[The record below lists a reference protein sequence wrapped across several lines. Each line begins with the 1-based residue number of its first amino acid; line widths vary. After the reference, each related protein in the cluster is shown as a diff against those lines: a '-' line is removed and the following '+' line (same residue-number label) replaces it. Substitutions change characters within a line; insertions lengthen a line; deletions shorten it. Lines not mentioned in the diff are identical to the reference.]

1 MCGIFAAIAANNDL
15 VFTEDQEKVVTR
27 ELSHR
32 GPDQHGFFRNNKIWM
47 SSYRL
52 NITGGVNNTQPI
64 TDSDK
69 KIFIV
74 FNGEIYNYLLLK
86 KMLADM
92 GTTFDKPGD
101 TPVILHA
108 YLRWGTD
115 FVSKLDGQFAIIIY
129 DTRINK
135 IFAFRDR
142 FGEKPLY
149 YSYYNTNIFISSE
162 VSPISKISKRNL
174 LNSNSISDLLVLGYI
189 QDPDSIYSEIMAIP
203 AGYFLTL
210 SDQKNFLTLWDN
222 RRISNNTHTNI
233 HTSSTDVKL
242 SLKASISER
251 IPSEVSSA
259 ILLSG
264 GIDSTLI
271 AILAKEMGFEL
282 DHLTTSFLDPVFD
295 ESNVVKKI
303 TAQFGLKSNIIEL
316 LPPTIEDLSTIIKT
330 LDEPIAEPSFFA
342 AYKLG
347 IAAKLNNHKV
357 VLNGDGADELFG
369 GYPTYRVDTIIKNYR
384 QVFSLLSK
392 TINFFSNL
400 VPNGNKP
407 IGNKE
412 ILKRINSL
420 KYDSDIHTHFAWRFY
435 FRPDVIEK
443 IFPGINSFL
452 GGDINIFRHI
462 EDKLHFND
470 QINSMMY
477 VDQYSW
483 LTSGHLRKA
492 DRAFMLNNIESR
504 SPFLSNDLVKL
515 SDNLQAS
522 SKVDIFH
529 TKKILRQ
536 ILKEYVGRDIYRI
549 KKRGWTM
556 PLENWTNKSIDK
568 YLELILEGSFFK
580 NFMSENDICKLFQNQ
595 NDYTS
600 DKFRVLWSMLV
611 LEIWLSNNSWSL

>member
-1 MCGIFAAIAANNDL
+1 MCGIFTAIAAKNDL
-15 VFTEDQEKVVTR
+15 VFTEEEEKIVTK

-47 SSYRL
+47 SNYRL

-64 TDSDK
+64 ADRSK
-69 KIFIV
+69 KIFVI

-92 GTTFDKPGD
+92 GTTFNEPGD

-129 DTRINK
+129 DMRINK

-149 YSYYNTNIFISSE
+149 YSYYKTNIFISSE
-162 VSPISKISKRNL
+162 VSPISKVSKKNL

-189 QDPDSIYSEIMAIP
+189 QDPDSIYSEIMAVP
-203 AGYFLTL
+203 AGYFLTV
-210 SDQKNFLTLWDN
+210 SDQKKILTLWDN
-222 RRISNNTHTNI
+222 RRINKSNHTNI
-233 HTSSTDVKL
+233 HTTTNDVKL

-282 DHLTTSFLDPVFD
+282 DHLTTSFRDPVFD

-303 TAQFGLKSNIIEL
+303 TAQFGLKSNIVEL
-316 LPPTIEDLSTIIKT
+316 LPPTLEDLSTIIKT

-347 IAAKLNNHKV
+347 LTAKLNNNKV

-369 GYPTYRVDTIIKNYR
+369 GYPTYRVDTIIENYG
-384 QVFSLLSK
+384 QIFNFLLK
-392 TINFFSNL
+392 TINYFSNII
-400 VPNGNKP
+400 PNGNKP

-412 ILKRINSL
+412 ILKRINTL
-420 KYDSDIHTHFAWRFY
+420 KYDSNIHTHFAWRFY
-435 FRPDVIEK
+435 FRPDIIEK
-443 IFPGINSFL
+443 IFPGISSFL
-452 GGDINIFRHI
+452 GADIDIFRHI
-462 EDKLHFND
+462 EDNLHFKD
-470 QINSMMY
+470 PINSMMY

-492 DRAFMLNNIESR
+492 DRAFMLNSVESR

-515 SDNLQAS
+515 SDNLHS
-522 SKVDIFH
+522 TSKVDIFS

-536 ILKEYVGRDIYRI
+536 ILKEYVGKDIYRI

-556 PLENWTNKSIDK
+556 PLENWTNKSINK
-568 YLELILEGSFFK
+568 FMEPILEGSFFR
-580 NFMSENDICKLFQNQ
+580 NFMSENDIRYLFQNQ
-595 NDYTS
+595 NNHTS

-611 LEIWLSNNSWSL
+611 LEIWLANNNWSL